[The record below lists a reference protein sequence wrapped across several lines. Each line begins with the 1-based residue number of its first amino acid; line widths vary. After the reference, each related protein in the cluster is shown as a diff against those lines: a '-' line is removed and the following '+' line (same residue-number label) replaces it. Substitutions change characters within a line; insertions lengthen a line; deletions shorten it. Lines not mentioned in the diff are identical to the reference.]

1 MRLAWRALSLI
12 ESPPMTADERTTL
25 EQARQR
31 CERLLE
37 QLRRDARELK
47 GPSRLVSDEK
57 LAEGR
62 DAYDRAAA
70 AAEALLR
77 ELDDSLHPR

>member
-1 MRLAWRALSLI
+1 MAD
-12 ESPPMTADERTTL
+12 DERTTL

-37 QLRRDARELK
+37 QMRRDAKDLEP
-47 GPSRLVSDEK
+47 PSRRVLAET

-62 DAYDRAAA
+62 AAYDRAAA

-77 ELDDSLHPR
+77 ELDGTLQ

>member
-1 MRLAWRALSLI
+1 
-12 ESPPMTADERTTL
+12 MTADERQTL
-25 EQARQR
+25 GQARQR

-37 QLRRDARELK
+37 QLRGDAKHLEP
-47 GPSRLVSDEK
+47 PSRRVSPEA

-62 DAYDRAAA
+62 AAYDRAAE

-77 ELDDSLHPR
+77 ELDDSPNER